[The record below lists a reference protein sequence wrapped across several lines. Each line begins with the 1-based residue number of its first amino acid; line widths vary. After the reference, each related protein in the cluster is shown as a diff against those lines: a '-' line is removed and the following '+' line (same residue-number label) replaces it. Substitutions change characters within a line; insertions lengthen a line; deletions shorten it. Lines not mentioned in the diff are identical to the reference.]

1 MNFEPFVS
9 AEDAATFLGIKRRF
23 LLQLART
30 GKVKAYPIGSGDV
43 RKTWVFLLSELRES
57 VKTSATPGKRSPQP
71 ERLYDV
77 AIRRSSL
84 K

>member
-9 AEDAATFLGIKRRF
+9 ALEAANFLGIKRRF
-23 LLQLART
+23 LLQLARA
-30 GKVKAYPIGSGDV
+30 GKVKAYPIGAGDY
-43 RKTWVFLLSELRES
+43 RKTWVFLLSELKES
-57 VKTSATPGKRSPQP
+57 VKTSATPGKRAPQP

-77 AIRRSSL
+77 VIRRSSL